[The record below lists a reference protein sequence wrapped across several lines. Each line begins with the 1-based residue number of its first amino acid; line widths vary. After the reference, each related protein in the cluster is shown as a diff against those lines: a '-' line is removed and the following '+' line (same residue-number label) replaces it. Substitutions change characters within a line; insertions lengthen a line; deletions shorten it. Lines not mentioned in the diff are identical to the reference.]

1 MGVGCREDVA
11 SITCF
16 FFASPTCLP
25 RPSFVC
31 RVPGGDYDGLPL
43 LARPRAWLGDLHSL
57 TMGVAAIRCGK
68 APDAVSAF
76 SHAMAV
82 SRPTVPVS
90 CSGCGCLAA
99 DTPPPISLF
108 PCACPCQDYEA
119 HYGTRHTRAVIE
131 CLVSTGAVVWRL
143 TCVDDYDPS
152 NLSAKVRS
160 WRCSALVCCR
170 VDPSPPFLPPLHF
183 PFAAADAS

>member
-1 MGVGCREDVA
+1 MGVGCRKDVA
-11 SITCF
+11 SISRF

-99 DTPPPISLF
+99 DTPPPFLCF
-108 PCACPCQDYEA
+108 PALA
-119 HYGTRHTRAVIE
+119 LVRTMKRTMARATRAP
-131 CLVSTGAVVWRL
+131 L
-143 TCVDDYDPS
+143 
-152 NLSAKVRS
+152 LSASSRPAPWS
-160 WRCSALVCCR
+160 GG
-170 VDPSPPFLPPLHF
+170 
-183 PFAAADAS
+183 